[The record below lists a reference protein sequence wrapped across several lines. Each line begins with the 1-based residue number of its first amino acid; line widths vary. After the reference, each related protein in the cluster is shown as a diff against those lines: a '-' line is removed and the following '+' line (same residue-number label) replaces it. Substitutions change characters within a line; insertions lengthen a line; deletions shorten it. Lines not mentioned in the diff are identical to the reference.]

1 MQNDYT
7 NSEICRIYRNQ
18 KNRSRGVQILIQIT
32 GWSPERIEQILT
44 DGGYTDFKNNLEETT
59 NEQTKK

>member
-44 DGGYTDFKNNLEETT
+44 DGGYTDFK
-59 NEQTKK
+59 K

>member
-7 NSEICRIYRNQ
+7 NFEICRIYRNQ
-18 KNRSRGVQILIQIT
+18 KDRTVGIKNLCQIT
-32 GWSPERIEQILT
+32 GWSTERIEQILT

-59 NEQTKK
+59 NE